1 MPIHPGIGVIIPTY
15 NEVNNLR
22 PLVEEILAL
31 TICGGH
37 PGLGDT
43 YVIVV
48 DDNSPDG
55 TGDEADAL
63 EAMYPGRVEALHR
76 PGKLGLGGAH
86 LAGFARALH
95 LGAQIVITMDAD
107 FSHHPRYVPAI
118 LEKRGD
124 ADVVIGSRYVPGGG
138 VSGWPWDRRVLSR
151 TANLIARLS
160 AGVHVRDTTTGF
172 RLYRREVLESIPLDH
187 IFSSGYAFMVEM
199 LFLVQERGWRVAE
212 IPIILQD
219 RQFGSSKI
227 SHLEISKAVYT
238 LLRLGLRRVV
248 RDA

>member
-1 MPIHPGIGVIIPTY
+1 MTKRPVTCVVVPTY
-15 NEVNNLR
+15 NELDNLR
-22 PLVEEILAL
+22 PLIESILTLSRDGTNPAL
-31 TICGGH
+31 EDLC
-37 PGLGDT
+37 
-43 YVIVV
+43 VINV

-55 TGDEADAL
+55 TGDEADRLA
-63 EAMYPGRVEALHR
+63 AMYPGRVEALHR
-76 PGKLGLGGAH
+76 PEKLGLGGAH

>member
-1 MPIHPGIGVIIPTY
+1 
-15 NEVNNLR
+15 
-22 PLVEEILAL
+22 
-31 TICGGH
+31 
-37 PGLGDT
+37 
-43 YVIVV
+43 
-48 DDNSPDG
+48 
-55 TGDEADAL
+55 
-63 EAMYPGRVEALHR
+63 
-76 PGKLGLGGAH
+76 
-86 LAGFARALH
+86 
-95 LGAQIVITMDAD
+95 MDAD

>member
-1 MPIHPGIGVIIPTY
+1 MIIPTY
-15 NEVNNLR
+15 NELDNLR

-31 TICGGH
+31 PTDGPHPSLGQIC
-37 PGLGDT
+37 
-43 YVIVV
+43 VINV

-55 TGDEADAL
+55 TGDDADRLA
-63 EAMYPGRVEALHR
+63 ATYPGQVVAMHR
-76 PGKLGLGGAH
+76 PVKLGLGGAH
-86 LAGFARALH
+86 LAGFRRALQ
-95 LGAQIVITMDAD
+95 LGAQYIITMDAD
-107 FSHHPRYVPAI
+107 FSHHPRYVPRI
-118 LEKRGD
+118 LEKCGS

-160 AGVHVRDTTTGF
+160 AGLHVRDTTTGF

-187 IFSSGYAFMVEM
+187 VFSSGYSFMVEM

-227 SHLEISKAVYT
+227 SHLEIFKAVYT
-238 LLRLGLRRVV
+238 LLRLVLRRVL
-248 RDA
+248 RQY